1 MAASTVAAPR
11 GGHYTAPLMP
21 APSPVRLVFS
31 SCPDVASADAIAQ
44 ALVGERLAACVSR
57 LPGLRSTYRW
67 QGQVESADEVQLLI
81 KTSADRLDA
90 LIERLRALHPYE
102 LPEAVA
108 VEACGGLPQYLHWVA
123 EQTRDDD

>member
-1 MAASTVAAPR
+1 MAGSTVAALG
-11 GGHYTAPLMP
+11 GGHYTAPLM
-21 APSPVRLVFS
+21 AEPSPVRLVFS
-31 SCPDVASADAIAQ
+31 SCPDAVSADAIAQ

-67 QGQVESADEVQLLI
+67 QGAVESADEVQLLI

-90 LIERLRALHPYE
+90 LIARLRALHPYE